1 MLQDSRDH
9 VKLGQSF
16 KPVDELL
23 AERKKIKFDE
33 AKLRYH
39 DMRPAPLQDD
49 PGHFVLSSNQSIFFV
64 LDPLPAT
71 PEDDTLKVEFPHFGS
86 ALPTEV
92 WSKVFLLTWFCKF
105 TIRGL
110 SPVRPVVVLKSRV
123 VVPPHST
130 VRLDAAAP
138 AAD

>member
-1 MLQDSRDH
+1 MK
-9 VKLGQSF
+9 VGQAF
-16 KPVDELL
+16 KTVDVLL
-23 AERKKIKFDE
+23 AERKKVKFDE

-49 PGHFVLSSNQSIFFV
+49 PSHFVLSSNQTIFFV
-64 LDPLPAT
+64 LEPLPAT
-71 PEDDTLKVEFPHFGS
+71 TEDNTTFKVEWPHFGS

-92 WSKVFLLTWFCKF
+92 WSKVFLVTWFCKF

-123 VVPPHST
+123 VVPPKSA
-130 VRLDAAAP
+130 VRLDAVEP
-138 AAD
+138 AAA